1 MIKSA
6 SNVLGIIDESTSLSE
21 YDGDF
26 SLLYNGK
33 PIEYLQDCFF
43 IQI

>member
-1 MIKSA
+1 MRTRP

-26 SLLYNGK
+26 SLLYDG
-33 PIEYLQDCFF
+33 IFIRLFF